1 MRIKFTLFLLLM
13 LSYQQGN
20 TQLADNSIAPDFT
33 VTDLNGEE
41 HTLYDILA
49 EGKTVIMDVFA
60 TWCGPCWSYHQTHVL
75 ADIYE
80 EFGPDGADDMFV
92 MAIEADGST
101 NEACMYG
108 SNGCNDSTFGDWTD
122 GVPYPVVNNHLINSL
137 YKINYFPTLY
147 IIYPNRIVRE
157 MGQLTYD
164 EILEEREDIPSLSA
178 GINPEV
184 LEFKGKNGATCN
196 PLWPA
201 APFFLVSNMGE
212 ETINSCDI
220 NVYQNGELIYEA
232 QLDEPAAPFAPIAE
246 IQISPALIS
255 ENTKFE
261 LKLENINGDAAQS
274 FISTSEINF
283 ITNSAIYIT
292 AQTDGNSS
300 SDNNRYEIVNA
311 DGDVVHEGSF
321 AENNATI
328 ERVHFI
334 AEAGCYDF
342 RVYDNTGDGV
352 DGEIRVVDGE
362 GNLVYLNEAAF
373 SLDENDFNIAS
384 VSSVSSTLNNNL
396 MAITPNPF
404 VDVLQ
409 LEIDSR
415 SDKLDVCVVNVF
427 GQIIAH
433 KIVGSESNVSF
444 DSSNWTEGIYFVT
457 VQDENTKITKQVVK
471 N

>member
-1 MRIKFTLFLLLM
+1 M